1 MVKEVTGK
9 DVKPRSQSKRAMLK
23 IYARGHVAEPLW
35 RYTLASDQV
44 CSKGADQCAC
54 NKRHQ
59 DSIPLEKVMSRPFRM
74 EVTPVGKGGPPG
86 SGPKRA
92 RMDSVSLSSASS
104 SSASSSSASS
114 SSAAA
119 ATEEEGE
126 VQAKFEYFMPP
137 GVLQEAEAWLAADAK
152 KFNAAAFV

>member
-1 MVKEVTGK
+1 MKEVTGK

>member
-1 MVKEVTGK
+1 MKEVTGK

-92 RMDSVSLSSASS
+92 RMDS
-104 SSASSSSASS
+104 ASSSSASS

>member
-1 MVKEVTGK
+1 
-9 DVKPRSQSKRAMLK
+9 
-23 IYARGHVAEPLW
+23 
-35 RYTLASDQV
+35 
-44 CSKGADQCAC
+44 
-54 NKRHQ
+54 
-59 DSIPLEKVMSRPFRM
+59 MSRPFRM

-92 RMDSVSLSSASS
+92 RMDSVSL

>member
-1 MVKEVTGK
+1 MKEVTGK
-9 DVKPRSQSKRAMLK
+9 DVKPQSQTKRAMLK

-44 CSKGADQCAC
+44 CSKAANQCAC

-74 EVTPVGKGGPPG
+74 EVRPVGKGGPPG
-86 SGPKRA
+86 SAPKRA
-92 RMDSVSLSSASS
+92 RKDSASS

-126 VQAKFEYFMPP
+126 VQANFEYFMPP
-137 GVLQEAEAWLAADAK
+137 GVLQEAEAKLAADAK
-152 KFNAAAFV
+152 KFKAVAFV